1 MLLIF
6 GQFKIFQGE
15 FPPNKEYRVILK
27 SLDIDPW
34 AMMIG
39 ILAGTLGWQG
49 VLVSLVI
56 VSAMGTI
63 AVYRAA
69 ALDQRQRNNQ
79 SLIT

>member
-1 MLLIF
+1 
-6 GQFKIFQGE
+6 
-15 FPPNKEYRVILK
+15 
-27 SLDIDPW
+27 
-34 AMMIG
+34 MIG